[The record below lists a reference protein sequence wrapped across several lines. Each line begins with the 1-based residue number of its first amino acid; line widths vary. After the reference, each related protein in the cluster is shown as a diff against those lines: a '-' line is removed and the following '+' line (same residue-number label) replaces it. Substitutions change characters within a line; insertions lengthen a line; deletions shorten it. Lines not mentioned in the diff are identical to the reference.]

1 MPDVIIAGGG
11 VAGAAVAIGLQ
22 RHGLE
27 VVLAEAQSA
36 PAWRIG
42 ETLAAEARPLLQ
54 DLGVWQDHLQAGH
67 LPSYGNVSC
76 WGWESPVEHDFTS
89 NPLGHAWQLDR
100 PAFERMMLGAATKAG
115 ARILHDSP
123 ITSLERKSGI
133 WQVQAGA
140 EQISAPLLIDATGR
154 RAVIA
159 RQLGIRRQSR
169 DKLAAVYAIAK
180 SSAGTDQDS
189 RTFIE
194 ALPDGWFYT
203 ALMPGGRRTL
213 SFQTDADLLP
223 PADQWR
229 SPDWLREKLKA
240 APCLSRLF
248 AAHDYQLADQ
258 PDLTSAHSG
267 CMEQYAGTGWLA
279 VGDAA
284 ISMDPITGHGLYKAL
299 LSASRAVQEV
309 ISGRRDDFSSYVAWC
324 GELWAHFCHAHGTC
338 YAQETRWPREPFWE
352 RRRAAS

>member
-27 VVLAEAQSA
+27 VVLAEAQSR

-54 DLGVWQDHLQAGH
+54 ELGVWQDHLQAGH
-67 LPSYGNVSC
+67 LQSYGNVSC
-76 WGWESPVEHDFTS
+76 WGWEVPVDHDFTS

-100 PAFERMMLGAATKAG
+100 PAFERMMLAAATTAG

-123 ITSLERKSGI
+123 ITALERESGI
-133 WQVQAGA
+133 WQVQAGT

-159 RQLGIRRQSR
+159 RQLGVRRQSR
-169 DKLAAVYAIAK
+169 DKLAALYAIAK
-180 SSAGTDQDS
+180 SLTGTDKDS

-229 SPDWLREKLKA
+229 S
-240 APCLSRLF
+240 
-248 AAHDYQLADQ
+248 
-258 PDLTSAHSG
+258 SG
-267 CMEQYAGTGWLA
+267 
-279 VGDAA
+279 
-284 ISMDPITGHGLYKAL
+284 
-299 LSASRAVQEV
+299 
-309 ISGRRDDFSSYVAWC
+309 
-324 GELWAHFCHAHGTC
+324 
-338 YAQETRWPREPFWE
+338 
-352 RRRAAS
+352 